1 MRKSIISILTLTLI
15 VFSCKKEL
23 PKMEYQ
29 ILTEDIDN
37 FWTAYDALKS
47 SKDSIATFQSM
58 YIDKA
63 TSEFKKFI
71 ELRGFF
77 TEEYVALVN
86 NKPKFLKS
94 LRPLLESIKNKRG
107 EIDNIYTKMAEL
119 YPNFKAPNI
128 CFAISPTRTG
138 GTTDKGLILIGAEIA
153 AVDPEIVDLSEI
165 TGFLKN
171 VFESK
176 SGNVIHLV
184 AHELIHTQ
192 QLLGDNENE
201 SLLSQAI
208 TEGAADFIGTIL
220 MGEQTMNSAIFNY
233 GEAIEKELWNEFYND
248 VKDNKGFSDT
258 DWFYNYN
265 SNRPA
270 DLGYYVGYKIC
281 ENYYNHANNKKQAI
295 KEILEMQDANDFLEK
310 SKYKMKFNN

>member
-1 MRKSIISILTLTLI
+1 MKKRIISIVILSLI
-15 VFSCKKEL
+15 VYSCKKEI

-37 FWTAYDALKS
+37 FWTAYDALEN

-58 YIDKA
+58 YIDRA
-63 TSEFKKFI
+63 TPEFKKFI

-77 TEEYVALVN
+77 AEEYVNLVK
-86 NKPKFLKS
+86 NKSRFLKT
-94 LRPLLESIKNKRG
+94 LRPLLESIKHQRE
-107 EIDNIYTKMAEL
+107 EIDHIYTKMAKL

-153 AVDPEIVDLSEI
+153 AVNPKVVDISEI

-176 SGNVIHLV
+176 DGNVINLV
-184 AHELIHTQ
+184 AHELVHTQ
-192 QLLGDNENE
+192 QIFRDNENE

-208 TEGAADFIGTIL
+208 TEGAADFIGTML
-220 MGEQTMNSAIFNY
+220 MGEQTMNPS
-233 GEAIEKELWNEFYND
+233 
-248 VKDNKGFSDT
+248 
-258 DWFYNYN
+258 
-265 SNRPA
+265 
-270 DLGYYVGYKIC
+270 
-281 ENYYNHANNKKQAI
+281 
-295 KEILEMQDANDFLEK
+295 ILD
-310 SKYKMKFNN
+310 